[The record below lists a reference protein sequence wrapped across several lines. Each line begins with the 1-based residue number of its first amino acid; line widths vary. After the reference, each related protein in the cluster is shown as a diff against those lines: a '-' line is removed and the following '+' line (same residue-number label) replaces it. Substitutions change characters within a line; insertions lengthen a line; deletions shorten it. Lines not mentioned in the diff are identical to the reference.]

1 MCVVW
6 LYFFAHGLL
15 FNRTGQDHVGNVDV
29 DHLTLAWR
37 SIEWMRVGS
46 KDAPRSMFVC
56 DLYFGLR
63 VICCKLNI
71 A

>member
-1 MCVVW
+1 M
-6 LYFFAHGLL
+6 LYGFISSPMGSYLIGQ
-15 FNRTGQDHVGNVDV
+15 GQDHVGNVDV